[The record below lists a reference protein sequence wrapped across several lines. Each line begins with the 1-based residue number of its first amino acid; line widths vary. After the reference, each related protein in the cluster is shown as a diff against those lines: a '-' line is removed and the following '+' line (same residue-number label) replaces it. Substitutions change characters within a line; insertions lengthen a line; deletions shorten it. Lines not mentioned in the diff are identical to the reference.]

1 MPCIQS
7 SGCSWKKSPLDEV
20 HPQALHEQAYRT
32 LYILGSPEYSVRC
45 PRRPCA
51 VTNQMDLRD
60 CILWP
65 ESLDVGGLFIHRFAI
80 VGHDSK
86 KVPHVCQKNS

>member
-65 ESLDVGGLFIHRFAI
+65 ESLDVGGLFIHYWRIGRLLRRKAVYTGNI
-80 VGHDSK
+80 
-86 KVPHVCQKNS
+86 QQ